1 MKKQYNIS
9 SILLIQ
15 LSIGL
20 YFSITGLLG
29 IIGYNSG
36 INQVARDINK
46 FFGNNTY
53 IPLIISLC
61 FLLAGLVL
69 ISGIIFNIKIRVA
82 HFIILILWIVY
93 IVINYFTDNF
103 LKPEVIEWT
112 KDLSL
117 QLIILSGL
125 WGAFQKRWV
134 INLL

>member
-125 WGAFQKRWV
+125 WGAFQKR
-134 INLL
+134 

>member
-53 IPLIISLC
+53 IPLVISLC

-125 WGAFQKRWV
+125 WGAFQKR
-134 INLL
+134 